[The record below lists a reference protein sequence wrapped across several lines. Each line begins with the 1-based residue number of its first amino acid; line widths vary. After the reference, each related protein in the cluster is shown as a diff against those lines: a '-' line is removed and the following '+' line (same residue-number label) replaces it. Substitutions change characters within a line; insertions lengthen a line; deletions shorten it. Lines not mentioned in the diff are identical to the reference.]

1 MEEKKEDPREIRK
14 KKLDEIRAKGV
25 DPFPNDFP
33 VGPTLADFTARFST
47 PEFLEVT
54 DRELSDEVFA
64 LAGRVIAIRKFGK
77 VAFFHLQDQDG
88 KVQGYIERERVQ
100 PQAWEIFRL
109 LDLGD
114 LVGIKGRPFRT
125 RTGELSLRVDEFR
138 LLTKALRPLPEKW
151 HGLKEVEAR
160 YRQRYLD
167 LIVNPKAREIFR
179 KRSEVLTRIR
189 GFLTQRG
196 FLEVET
202 PILQLKAGGAAA
214 EPFQTFH
221 QALGEKLF
229 LRIAPELYLKR
240 LVTGGIDRVFELG
253 RNFRNEGIST
263 RHNPEFTM
271 LEFYQAYAT
280 YRDLMALLEELFSG
294 LAREV
299 AGGNKIAY
307 QGAEIDFTPPFK
319 KYTFAQA
326 IRELGQAEEADLA
339 SSAAIRDFLKT
350 RGVET
355 DPKLSKP
362 ELELEI
368 LEKLVEDKLIQ
379 PTFIYD
385 YPVEVSPLARRKPE
399 NPALVERFE
408 FFLGGFEVSNAFSEL
423 NDPEDQRER
432 FVAQARV
439 LGGEVDE
446 DYLQALEHGM
456 PPTAGCGIGID
467 RLLMI
472 LTDSSSIRE
481 VILFPLLKPLEAK
494 TPSEGAE

>member
-14 KKLDEIRAKGV
+14 KKLEEIRARGI
-25 DPFPNDFP
+25 DPYPNDFP
-33 VGPTLADFTARFST
+33 VDLELKAFAARFSA
-47 PEFLEVT
+47 PEFLKIT
-54 DRELSDEVFA
+54 DQELTGEVFS

-77 VAFFHLQDQDG
+77 AAFFHLQDQEG
-88 KVQGYIERERVQ
+88 KVQGYIERERV
-100 PQAWEIFRL
+100 PSLNWEIFRG

-125 RTGELSLRVDEFR
+125 RTGELSIRVDELK
-138 LLTKALRPLPEKW
+138 LLAKSLRPLPEKW
-151 HGLKEVEAR
+151 HGLKEVEIR

-167 LIVNPKAREIFR
+167 LIANPKVREIFR
-179 KRSEVLTRIR
+179 RRSEVLNRIR
-189 GFLTQRG
+189 GFLTERG

-202 PILQLKAGGAAA
+202 PILQPKAGGAAA
-214 EPFQTFH
+214 EPFQTYH
-221 QALGEKLF
+221 QALGQKLF

-240 LVTGGIDRVFELG
+240 LVVGGIERVFELG

-280 YRDLMALLEELFSG
+280 YRDLMVLLEDLFSG
-294 LAREV
+294 LAQEIC
-299 AGGNKIAY
+299 GGKKIVY
-307 QGAEIDFTPPFK
+307 QGNEIDFTPPFR

-326 IRELGQAEEADLA
+326 IREIGQAGESDLA
-339 SSAAIRDFLKT
+339 SPETIRAFLKT

-355 DPKLSKP
+355 DPKLSRP
-362 ELELEI
+362 ELEQDI
-368 LEKLVEDKLIQ
+368 LEKLVEDKFIQ

-385 YPVEVSPLARRKPE
+385 YPVEVSPLARRKPD

-408 FFLGGFEVSNAFSEL
+408 LFIGGFEVSNAFSEL

-432 FVAQARV
+432 FQAQARAW
-439 LGGEVDE
+439 GGEVDE
-446 DYLQALEHGM
+446 DYLLALDHGM

-472 LTDSSSIRE
+472 LSDSPSIRE
-481 VILFPLLKPLEAK
+481 VILFPLLKPLDSK
-494 TPSEGAE
+494 TAPEGAE